1 MAISIQPV
9 DGLINRLLQQNGK
22 PTAAARQA
30 AAPTA
35 RYDQINISSSAQGQQ
50 TSSAEPLVQQ
60 SGSQQSGQ
68 QSGQQHQGQQ
78 HQEQQ
83 KPGERAL
90 ESHLLNLYKKNDNL
104 GG

>member
-22 PTAAARQA
+22 PSSVARPYTS
-30 AAPTA
+30 APMPQQ
-35 RYDQINISSSAQGQQ
+35 DQVSISSSAKQNSPSTKPQI
-50 TSSAEPLVQQ
+50 Q
-60 SGSQQSGQ
+60 STNN
-68 QSGQQHQGQQ
+68 
-78 HQEQQ
+78 

>member
-22 PTAAARQA
+22 PSSVTKQHS
-30 AAPTA
+30 PSPMSQQ
-35 RYDQINISSSAQGQQ
+35 DQVSISSSAKQQ
-50 TSSAEPLVQQ
+50 APLTESQVQSTSD
-60 SGSQQSGQ
+60 
-68 QSGQQHQGQQ
+68 
-78 HQEQQ
+78 

-90 ESHLLNLYKKNDNL
+90 ESHLLNLYKKNDNF

>member
-22 PTAAARQA
+22 PSSVTRQQSPSA
-30 AAPTA
+30 MPQQ
-35 RYDQINISSSAQGQQ
+35 DQVNISSSAK
-50 TSSAEPLVQQ
+50 QQ
-60 SGSQQSGQ
+60 SPSTESQVQS
-68 QSGQQHQGQQ
+68 SSY
-78 HQEQQ
+78 

-90 ESHLLNLYKKNDNL
+90 ESHLLNLYKKNDNF

>member
-22 PTAAARQA
+22 SSSAARPSTP
-30 AAPTA
+30 APMTKQ
-35 RYDQINISSSAQGQQ
+35 DQVHISSSAYAKQ
-50 TSSAEPLVQQ
+50 TPSTESQVQ
-60 SGSQQSGQ
+60 SQQSQ
-68 QSGQQHQGQQ
+68 N
-78 HQEQQ
+78 

-90 ESHLLNLYKKNDNL
+90 ESHLLNLYKKNDNF

>member
-22 PTAAARQA
+22 PSSLTRQS
-30 AAPTA
+30 APA
-35 RYDQINISSSAQGQQ
+35 PMAKQDQVNISSSAYAQKAPTTESQLQ
-50 TSSAEPLVQQ
+50 
-60 SGSQQSGQ
+60 SQQQ
-68 QSGQQHQGQQ
+68 PQN
-78 HQEQQ
+78 

-90 ESHLLNLYKKNDNL
+90 ESHLLNLYKKNDTY

>member
-22 PTAAARQA
+22 GSSVAKQNPPAQ
-30 AAPTA
+30 PVKL
-35 RYDQINISSSAQGQQ
+35 DKVSISSSHSQQ
-50 TSSAEPLVQQ
+50 TPSTESQIQ
-60 SGSQQSGQ
+60 S
-68 QSGQQHQGQQ
+68 HN
-78 HQEQQ
+78 

-90 ESHLLNLYKKNDNL
+90 ESHLLNLYKKNDNY

>member
-22 PTAAARQA
+22 SSSAARPSTAAPMTKQ
-30 AAPTA
+30 
-35 RYDQINISSSAQGQQ
+35 DQVNISSSAYAQQ
-50 TSSAEPLVQQ
+50 TPATESQVQPQQ
-60 SGSQQSGQ
+60 SQN
-68 QSGQQHQGQQ
+68 
-78 HQEQQ
+78 

-90 ESHLLNLYKKNDNL
+90 ESHLLNLYKKNDTF